1 MLLFSKFQGRALI
14 WINMNRLTM
23 GSPARDRIAHETNLT
38 RLTLPIDPLRFS
50 SATLCDTTVKIS
62 LSPRGVNH
70 TPTPIG
76 SEMPITETNMV
87 PNIGSL
93 P

>member
-1 MLLFSKFQGRALI
+1 
-14 WINMNRLTM
+14 MNRLTM

-76 SEMPITETNMV
+76 SEMPITKQIWSRTSAPYARPPMDTSRSRAAVEY
-87 PNIGSL
+87 S
-93 P
+93 

>member
-1 MLLFSKFQGRALI
+1 
-14 WINMNRLTM
+14 
-23 GSPARDRIAHETNLT
+23 
-38 RLTLPIDPLRFS
+38 
-50 SATLCDTTVKIS
+50 

-76 SEMPITETNMV
+76 TEMPITETNMV
-87 PNIGSL
+87 SNTGSL